1 MILHQITTPEQVAFH
16 YPIAGLVSR
25 GMAWC
30 IDQCI
35 LTFVAAVIFLSMVSI
50 DLFLGY
56 ALFLLGKFL
65 LDFGYWTWFELRR
78 SGQTPGKR
86 MMKIGVMSASGGRLR
101 FVDVMTRTL
110 LRFVDN
116 PFLLPFFGVVGGLVA
131 LIDPLHRRL
140 GDIAADTIVVEFSSK
155 SLPSSILKQRGRA
168 NSFAD
173 SGAIRQRIV
182 SRVTRDE
189 RDIMFDLMHR
199 RDGLHPDTR
208 EELFHDAAEYF
219 RMRYALPED
228 DDYLSDEQTVLN
240 LALVIQDT
248 KFVG

>member
-30 IDQCI
+30 IDQFI
-35 LTFVAAVIFLSMVSI
+35 LTFAAVA
-50 DLFLGY
+50 LFVTLITADFILGY
-56 ALFLLGKFL
+56 TAFLLGKFF
-65 LDFGYWTWFELRR
+65 LDLGYWTWFELRR

-86 MMKIGVMSASGGRLR
+86 LLKIGVMSASGGRLR

-110 LRFVDN
+110 MRFVDN
-116 PFLLPFFGVVGGLVA
+116 PFLIPFFGVVGGLTA
-131 LIDPLHRRL
+131 LFDPLHRRI
-140 GDIAADTIVVEFSSK
+140 GDIAADTIVVAFSTK
-155 SLPSSILKQRGRA
+155 SLPSSILKQQGRA
-168 NSFAD
+168 NTFAD
-173 SGAIRQRIV
+173 NGAIRQRIMA
-182 SRVTRDE
+182 RVTRDE
-189 RDIMFDLMHR
+189 RDVMFDLMHR

-208 EELFHDAAEYF
+208 EELFRDAADYF
-219 RMRYALPED
+219 RKRYALPED
-228 DDYLSDEQTVLN
+228 ESYLSDEQTVLN